1 MSIKTEKIGS
11 NFVREISYIL
21 MEEVKDPT
29 IKFVTLTSCDVTN
42 DLSYA
47 KVYFRV
53 LNDNSIDEVIKALNK
68 ASNFI
73 EMELSKR
80 IDIRKM
86 PQISFHYD
94 SSFEYGNKIDKL
106 IEEIKESDK

>member
-1 MSIKTEKIGS
+1 MSIKTERIGS
-11 NFVREISYIL
+11 LFTKEIGYIL
-21 MEEVKDPT
+21 QNETKNKDF
-29 IKFVTLTSCDVTN
+29 KFVTITGCDVTN

-47 KVYFRV
+47 KVYITT
-53 LNDNSIDEVIKALNK
+53 LNNDKEKIIDSLNK

-73 EMELSKR
+73 ELTLAKR

-94 SSFEYGNKIDKL
+94 NSTEYGNSIEQKIK
-106 IEEIKESDK
+106 EIKEKQ